1 MVSVIVLSSDGYDDC
16 WNPFFDLFAKNFPQ
30 AKNYEIILSTNSK
43 DYHHEELK
51 INVIRHGMI
60 PWSKRFKDSVKQ
72 AKHETIFMLVE
83 DDFLKSPMDPNKFD
97 EFVQLIQS
105 DTGIDHIRLLST
117 FERTKM
123 TSHRIGILEEIA
135 PKTKLRLTYLPGLWK
150 KDVLLKYLVDY
161 ESPFM
166 AEKIADWKS
175 WLYKDGFYAVSREY
189 VDLNGQ
195 FYDGMAS
202 GGIFRGKWADWVV
215 PFFKKNNIE
224 IDYDIR
230 GFATDEFRS
239 TTRLKSR
246 IDLLKNPIT
255 TIRSF
260 LSLSMVYLKVKIL
273 KSK

>member
-43 DYHHEELK
+43 DYHHEELE
-51 INVIRHGMI
+51 INVLKHGMI

-72 AKHETIFMLVE
+72 ARHDTIFMLVE
-83 DDFLKSPMDPNKFD
+83 DDFLMSPMDATMFE
-97 EFVQLIQS
+97 EFLRLIQN
-105 DTGIDHIRLLST
+105 DPRIDHIRLLST

-123 TSHRIGILEEIA
+123 TSNKIGLLEEIA

-150 KDVLLKYLVDY
+150 KDILLKYLVEY

-189 VDLNGQ
+189 VETNGQ
-195 FYDGMAS
+195 FHDGMAS

-224 IDYDIR
+224 MDYDLR

-239 TTRLKSR
+239 TTRMKSR
-246 IDLLKNPIT
+246 IDLLKSPVT
-255 TIRSF
+255 TLRSF
-260 LSLSMVYLKVKIL
+260 LSLTVVYLKVKIL
-273 KSK
+273 KLK

>member
-1 MVSVIVLSSDGYDDC
+1 MVSIIVLSSDGYDDC
-16 WNPFFDLFAKNFPQ
+16 WNPFFDLLAKNFPL

-51 INVIRHGMI
+51 IKVLRHGMI
-60 PWSKRFKDSVKQ
+60 PWSKRFKDSVVQ
-72 AKHETIFMLVE
+72 AKYDIIFMLVE
-83 DDFLKSPMDPNKFD
+83 DDFLRSPMDPDKFK
-97 EFVQLIQS
+97 EFVRLIQNDS
-105 DTGIDHIRLLST
+105 RMDHIRLLST

-123 TSHRIGILEEIA
+123 TSNKIGILEEIA
-135 PKTKLRLTYLPGLWK
+135 HKTKLRLTYLPGLWK
-150 KDVLLKYLVDY
+150 REILLKYLVDY
-161 ESPFM
+161 EAPFM

-175 WLYKDGFYAVSREY
+175 WLYNDGFYAVSREY

-195 FYDGMAS
+195 FYNGMAS

-224 IDYDIR
+224 MDYNIR
-230 GFATDEFRS
+230 GFATEEFRS
-239 TTRLKSR
+239 TTRMKSR

-273 KSK
+273 KLK